1 MDLGVYDRVHQ
12 EIGDSDRSGWAN
24 HSGGHW
30 QGGERRPSREMRIL
44 ATGSAGHLGEALM
57 RTLEHSDHV
66 YIAVYPIGHT
76 STNTRDL
83 DWDGNAA
90 RLQQQHPTT

>member
-1 MDLGVYDRVHQ
+1 
-12 EIGDSDRSGWAN
+12 
-24 HSGGHW
+24 
-30 QGGERRPSREMRIL
+30 MRIL

-90 RLQQQHPTT
+90 RLQQQHPTTAQIRGFAQSFGTGRRL